1 MSIQEHDKDSLISKL
16 QKDWKQL
23 DKLGTPQIPTLET
36 LNEQLYAAKV
46 ERKRAFH
53 KELSIFII
61 TALVILT
68 ALTAA
73 VLQAPVIFIVMQ
85 VTALIVAP
93 LVFYMLSK
101 RKQEGSLPS

>member
-1 MSIQEHDKDSLISKL
+1 MSRQDIEKDNTISKL
-16 QKDWKQL
+16 QKNWKQL
-23 DKLGTPQIPTLET
+23 DELGKPPIPTLET

-73 VLQAPVIFIVMQ
+73 VLQAPIIFIVMQ
-85 VTALIVAP
+85 VSALIVAP
-93 LVFYMLSK
+93 IVFYILTK
-101 RKQEGSLPS
+101 RKQEGRILS

>member
-1 MSIQEHDKDSLISKL
+1 MSNHENEKNSMVSKL

-23 DKLGTPQIPTLET
+23 DELGTPPIPTLDT
-36 LNEQLYAAKV
+36 LNEQLYAAKE

-53 KELSIFII
+53 KELGIFII

-73 VLQAPVIFIVMQ
+73 VLQAPVIFFVTQ
-85 VTALIVAP
+85 VSAVTVAP
-93 LVFYMLSK
+93 ILFYALNK
-101 RKQEGSLPS
+101 RKSEGSILS

>member
-1 MSIQEHDKDSLISKL
+1 MSRQENDKNSIISKL

-23 DKLGTPQIPTLET
+23 DELGTPPIPTLET

-73 VLQAPVIFIVMQ
+73 VLKAPTIFIVTQ
-85 VTALIVAP
+85 VSALVVAP
-93 LVFYMLSK
+93 IIFYVLTK
-101 RKQEGSLPS
+101 RKQEGSILS

>member
-1 MSIQEHDKDSLISKL
+1 MSRQDNEKDNTISKL

-23 DKLGTPQIPTLET
+23 DELGTPPIPTLET

-73 VLQAPVIFIVMQ
+73 VLQAPTIFIVTQ
-85 VTALIVAP
+85 VSALIVAP
-93 LVFYMLSK
+93 IIFYVLTK
-101 RKQEGSLPS
+101 RNQEGRILS

>member
-1 MSIQEHDKDSLISKL
+1 MSIQEHDKDSVISKL

-23 DKLGTPQIPTLET
+23 DELGTPQVPTLGT

-73 VLQAPVIFIVMQ
+73 VLQAPIIFIVMQ
-85 VTALIVAP
+85 VIALIAAP
-93 LVFYMLSK
+93 IILLVLTK
-101 RKQEGSLPS
+101 RKQEGSILS

>member
-1 MSIQEHDKDSLISKL
+1 MSNHKNEKDIIVSRL

-23 DKLGTPQIPTLET
+23 DELGTPPIPTLET
-36 LNEQLYAAKV
+36 LNDQLYVAKV

-68 ALTAA
+68 AFTAA
-73 VLQAPVIFIVMQ
+73 ILQAPTIFIVTQ
-85 VTALIVAP
+85 VSALIVAP
-93 LVFYMLSK
+93 IIFYVLTK
-101 RKQEGSLPS
+101 RKLEGSILS

>member
-1 MSIQEHDKDSLISKL
+1 MSRQENEKDSVISKL

-23 DKLGTPQIPTLET
+23 DEIGTPPIPTLET
-36 LNEQLYAAKV
+36 LNEQLYAAKD
-46 ERKRAFH
+46 ERKKAFH

-73 VLQAPVIFIVMQ
+73 VLQAPIIFIVTQ

-93 LVFYMLSK
+93 IIFYVLTK
-101 RKQEGSLPS
+101 RKQEGRILS

>member
-1 MSIQEHDKDSLISKL
+1 MSNHENEKDSIVSKL
-16 QKDWKQL
+16 QKDWNQL
-23 DKLGTPQIPTLET
+23 DELGTPPIPTLDT
-36 LNEQLYAAKV
+36 LNEQLYAAKF

-73 VLQAPVIFIVMQ
+73 VLQAPIIFIVMQ
-85 VTALIVAP
+85 VSALVVAP
-93 LVFYMLSK
+93 IVYYGLTK
-101 RKQEGSLPS
+101 RKQEGRIIP